1 MNRKQITNLTC
12 LKWFAASLLQ
22 VDFYDWLALAAWL
35 AQGALLAGRQPTVAE
50 TKFISVNEAKWNAQK

>member
-35 AQGALLAGRQPTVAE
+35 AQGALLA
-50 TKFISVNEAKWNAQK
+50 